1 MGDSDSDARKEL
13 FPFCFRLVNGRI
25 TQTTRA
31 DHSVVVTRV
40 VATDD

>member
-1 MGDSDSDARKEL
+1 
-13 FPFCFRLVNGRI
+13 VNGRT

-31 DHSVVVTRV
+31 DHFVVVTRV